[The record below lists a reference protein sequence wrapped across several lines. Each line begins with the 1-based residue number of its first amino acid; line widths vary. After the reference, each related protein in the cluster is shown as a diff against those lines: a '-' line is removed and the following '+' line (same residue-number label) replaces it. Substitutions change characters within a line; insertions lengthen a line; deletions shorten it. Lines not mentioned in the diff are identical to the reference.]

1 MSHYL
6 LCDRERGK
14 SMYVLYE
21 SSRIW
26 VKAIMFSF
34 ELHVTIFIKIQT
46 KLELPFALSLL
57 HLRIQCVGCVC
68 SCTQFGY
75 CSQFRWQSLNTL
87 SFGWSLGTGYAVIK
101 YIHYCFCN
109 TLGIFSSYSIFAS
122 LSEPQRRKAFGC
134 FCAHILIAR
143 EWVELLLHSPGITH
157 EYCYCYC
164 DR

>member
-6 LCDRERGK
+6 LCDRERGGRAC
-14 SMYVLYE
+14 MFYM
-21 SSRIW
+21 SR
-26 VKAIMFSF
+26 VEF
-34 ELHVTIFIKIQT
+34 EWKQSCFRLNYMSQ
-46 KLELPFALSLL
+46 SLL
-57 HLRIQCVGCVC
+57 KYKQNLGCRSLFHYSIYVQCVGCVC